1 MEDLGTPQIF
11 FLSSD
16 KTRLTTKKFTVVL
29 RLSLSSL
36 SCSFSIFCRCRFKAG
51 YNGRR
56 HAMRTITTTSTRTI
70 SGETDESPS
79 TDQKGAV
86 PFPGRTSRT
95 SAGFPRPVRSQLRH
109 TVVRGRISL
118 CRKSG
123 PYHFVMHP
131 PPHRA
136 SSYQSRYG
144 PLNRRSGS
152 DRH

>member
-29 RLSLSSL
+29 RLSLIVIVIVIVIVLVLDLLPLPVQSGL
-36 SCSFSIFCRCRFKAG
+36 RWEK
-51 YNGRR
+51 
-56 HAMRTITTTSTRTI
+56 TRNENDNDNEHEI

-118 CRKSG
+118 CR
-123 PYHFVMHP
+123 
-131 PPHRA
+131 
-136 SSYQSRYG
+136 
-144 PLNRRSGS
+144 
-152 DRH
+152 